1 MEFDEL
7 RQLYQHFLGIKSTD
21 SINSPKRIFLF
32 GEENPSWEGT
42 AYYKKFILK
51 NGRPIIY
58 FIEKHTRP
66 FYWGSDEWRV
76 TINVDRAI
84 TKFICDLESH
94 FNGYDYDSVE
104 LALKTSAPII
114 ADYICKRKYKGYIG
128 VEVLHVTL
136 SFEINQI
143 YMTLEQNELCEEIA
157 DRIAGVLVDMYY
169 HLIEEAK
176 TLSIDSE
183 RLVKLGKA
191 NGLIEKIIL
200 TAGTLAVRYIAKAV
214 VKSIGSDISF
224 NDNDAIA
231 NIWNGEDMNVFE
243 NIGAFDGECGE
254 SFMEDSSDL
263 ANGLSYDDS
272 YDIGSQNISFGANG
286 DSYLQK
292 QLDKAYDNVEYYTKQ
307 LRRDNISTQYRV
319 DCQFKLREAL
329 EDVKKYTKEL
339 TK

>member
-1 MEFDEL
+1 MDYDEL
-7 RQLYQHFLGIKSTD
+7 CQVYQHFLDIKSTD

-42 AYYKKFILK
+42 AYYKKYILK

-58 FIEKHTRP
+58 FIDKHTRP
-66 FYWGSDEWRV
+66 FFWGSDKWKV

-84 TKFICDLESH
+84 TKFICDLES
-94 FNGYDYDSVE
+94 NLSGYDYDSVE
-104 LALKTSAPII
+104 LALKTSTPII

-128 VEVLHVTL
+128 VDILHVVL
-136 SFEINQI
+136 SHEINQI
-143 YMTLEQNELCEEIA
+143 SMTLEQNELCEEIA

-169 HLIEEAK
+169 HLIDEAK
-176 TLSIDSE
+176 VLSIDKD

-200 TAGTLAVRYIAKAV
+200 TAGTLAVRYVAKAV

-224 NDNDAIA
+224 NDSSDIA
-231 NIWNGEDMNVFE
+231 SIWNGEDMNVLE
-243 NIGAFDGECGE
+243 NIGAFDADCGEC
-254 SFMEDSSDL
+254 FMEEGSDL
-263 ANGLSYDDS
+263 ASGLSYDNS
-272 YDIGSQNISFGANG
+272 YETGSPNIAFGANN

-292 QLDKAYDNVEYYTKQ
+292 QLNKAYDNVEYYTKQ
-307 LRRDNISTQYRV
+307 LRRDNISTQYRI
-319 DCQFKLREAL
+319 DCQFKLSEAL

-339 TK
+339 KK